1 MKSRLLISLLLAAVL
16 AVAQEKSGYQRPPE
30 VLAQIVDAP
39 LTPLVTL
46 SPDKNWMVLLDR
58 SDYPTIEELSRPE
71 LRLAGLRIN
80 PENFGPSRANYFTGI
95 KLKNLKDQKEY
106 PIAGLPAQLQLSNIS
121 FSPDSKK
128 ILALQT
134 YPNRIEAWWIDLA
147 TFTARL
153 LTPKK
158 INATLGNPVVWFS
171 DGGTVLLL
179 SAANEGKSAPVK
191 NRTPEGPVIEE
202 NLGKK
207 APART
212 YQDLLKNS
220 YDEALFEFYTSSQLI
235 SISLAGEVK
244 PLGVPAIYSSVSP
257 SPDAKHI
264 LIRTIQ
270 KPYSYLVPVNAFPT
284 QVAVWDR
291 TSGTVKKLADIP
303 LADNVPLGFDAV
315 MKGPRNHSWRADA
328 PATLVW
334 AEAQDEGDPKKKADV
349 RDRVYTWSAPF
360 AGNPAVLTDLKN
372 RFAGILWGNE
382 TFAWL
387 TEVWRADRKERLHQ
401 FAPAGPFKSKIIFD
415 RSTEDVYSDP
425 GNPIMT
431 TNEWGRQVIW
441 IQKDNSIFL
450 TGAGASPEGDLPF
463 LDRLDL
469 ASQKI
474 TRLWRCEA
482 PYYESV
488 VGVLDSKRFITSRE
502 SQNENP
508 NYFLRTVGAKSLQA
522 LTSFPNPYPQLKDL
536 KKEVL
541 KYKREDGVDLTADLY
556 LPPGYKKEDGP
567 LPTFLWAYP
576 VEFKSKANAGQVR
589 GSPYT
594 FTRINWGSP
603 VYWAMRGYAIL
614 NNATIPIV
622 GEGDAEP
629 NDKYIQQ
636 LVGSAKAA
644 IDKGVAMGVVDR
656 NRVGVGG
663 HSYGAFMTA
672 NLLAHSDLFKAG
684 IARSGAYNRTLTPFG
699 FQNEERSYWEAPEV
713 YYNMSPF
720 SFANKIK
727 EPLLLVHGE
736 ADNNPGTFPIQSERF
751 YNAIKGHGGTSRF
764 VLLPHESH
772 GYAARESI
780 MHMLYEMDTWLE
792 TYVKK
797 VNNPPSTQVNLKN

>member
-1 MKSRLLISLLLAAVL
+1 MKFRILLVALVVQAAVW
-16 AVAQEKSGYQRPPE
+16 AQEKTGYQRPPE
-30 VLAQIVDAP
+30 VIAQIVEAP
-39 LTPLVTL
+39 LTPQVVV
-46 SPDKNWMVLLDR
+46 SPDKNWLVLLER
-58 SDYPTIEELSRPE
+58 SDYPTIEELARPE

-80 PENFGPSRANYFTGI
+80 PENFGPSRSSYFTGI
-95 KLKNLKDQKEY
+95 KLKSLKDQKEY
-106 PIAGLPAQLQLSNIS
+106 PVTGLPAQLQLSNLV

-128 ILALQT
+128 IAVLQT
-134 YPNRIEAWWIDLA
+134 YPDRIEAWWVDLSDFSA
-147 TFTARL
+147 KL

-158 INATLGNPVVWFS
+158 VNAVSGTTLAWFS
-171 DGGTVLLL
+171 DSNALLL
-179 SAANEGKSAPVK
+179 LTTANEGRTAPVR

-220 YDEALFEFYTSSQLI
+220 YDESLFDFYATSQLV
-235 SISLAGEVK
+235 SVSLAGEVK
-244 PLGVPAIYSSVSP
+244 ELGKPAVYSFVNP
-257 SPDAKHI
+257 SPDGKNI
-264 LIRTIQ
+264 LVRIVQ
-270 KPYSYLVPVNAFPT
+270 KPYSYLVPVNSFPQ
-284 QVAVWDR
+284 QVSVWNRDG
-291 TSGTVKKLADIP
+291 SLIKKLADVP

-315 MKGPRNHSWRADA
+315 IKGPRNHSWRADA

-334 AEAQDEGDPKKKADV
+334 AEALDEGDPKRKAEL
-349 RDRVYTWSAPF
+349 RDRVYTWSVPF
-360 AGNPAVLTDLKN
+360 AGTPQLLTDLKN
-372 RFAGILWGNE
+372 RYAGIMWGSDKY
-382 TFAWL
+382 AWL
-387 TEVWRADRKERLHQ
+387 NEVWRADRRERIHQ
-401 FAPAGPFKSKIIFD
+401 FAPGVPFASKVIFD

-425 GNPIMT
+425 GNPVMT
-431 TNEWGRQVIW
+431 WNEWGRPVMW

-450 TGAGASPEGDLPF
+450 TGNGSSPDGDLPF
-463 LDRLDL
+463 LDRMDL
-469 ASQKI
+469 TSQKI
-474 TRLWRCEA
+474 SRLWRCEA
-482 PYYESV
+482 PYYETV
-488 VGVLDSKRFITSRE
+488 VGLLDNKRFLTSRE
-502 SQNENP
+502 SQTENP
-508 NYFLRTVGAKSLQA
+508 NYWLRTVGTKNPQPV
-522 LTSFPNPYPQLKDL
+522 TQFPNPYPQLKDL

-541 KYKREDGVDLTADLY
+541 RYKRDDGVELTADLY

-576 VEFKSKANAGQVR
+576 IEFKSKANAGQVR
-589 GSPYT
+589 GSSYT

-622 GEGDAEP
+622 GEGTAEP
-629 NDKYIQQ
+629 NDTYIQQ

-644 IDKGVAMGVVDR
+644 IDYGVALGVVDK

-720 SFANKIK
+720 SFANQIK

-736 ADNNPGTFPIQSERF
+736 ADNNSGTFPIQSERF
-751 YNAIKGHGGTSRF
+751 YSAIKGHGGTSRF
-764 VLLPHESH
+764 VLLPYESH
-772 GYAARESI
+772 GYSAKESI
-780 MHMLYEMDTWLE
+780 LHMLYEMDTWLE

-797 VNNPPSTQVNLKN
+797 SNNPANTQINLKN